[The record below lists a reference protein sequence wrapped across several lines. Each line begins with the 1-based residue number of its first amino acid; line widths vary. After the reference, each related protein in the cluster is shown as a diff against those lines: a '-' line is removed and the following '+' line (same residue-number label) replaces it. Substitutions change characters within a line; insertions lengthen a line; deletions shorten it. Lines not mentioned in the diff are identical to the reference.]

1 MAFGAQIESPPVA
14 SASAILGGQVRGSN
28 YQIDNAVR
36 SDGFLQIFEL
46 NTTYGRYQVQGR
58 ELLNVR
64 LRELAAVAALERMN
78 KSQVYL
84 NAAAKAAKKPV
95 DLAVGLVD

>member
-1 MAFGAQIESPPVA
+1 MRLKGLMVAALTISFAFGTAGAFAAQIEDPPSG

-58 ELLNVR
+58 ECSKCACASWRPWLHSS
-64 LRELAAVAALERMN
+64 A
-78 KSQVYL
+78 
-84 NAAAKAAKKPV
+84 
-95 DLAVGLVD
+95 